1 MEGQGTKGGREA
13 AERWYW
19 ACPWAWAM
27 HEETNVASESHHRR
41 GGATTSMAY
50 VFPPRRSKNRSAD
63 EHNEIEAA
71 RIDSAK

>member
-1 MEGQGTKGGREA
+1 
-13 AERWYW
+13 
-19 ACPWAWAM
+19 M

-71 RIDSAK
+71 RIDSAKWKYHYFSHHEIAIRLREMQ